1 MRGNPSLEETVA
13 YLKEITLQATKI
25 TSSSTESPSKAIA
38 TLDGPFMDLGSGFK
52 V

>member
-1 MRGNPSLEETVA
+1 MRENPSLEKTGA

-25 TSSSTESPSKAIA
+25 TSSSTSKGIA
-38 TLDGPFMDLGSGFK
+38 TLDGPLMDLGSGFK